1 LLCFARKI
9 TPARATN
16 GKEGKAMKATVYLR
30 WLVTLTMSAVL
41 LAGTS
46 LARADG
52 MTTEQAQEMLNELK
66 AIRKAVENMQAPQQ
80 AQAPVPNDKVSY
92 KLAPGGFSMG
102 DAKAPVVLVEYTDF
116 QCPFCQQFHNT
127 AFAQIK
133 ANYIDTGKVRFV
145 SRDFPLDF
153 HENARRA
160 ATAGHCAGEQG
171 KYWEMRH
178 VMIVNASALKED
190 NLTTYAGNIKIDVP
204 KFKSCLDSDKYKA
217 QIDKDVAEG
226 GVAGVQGTPSFVIGR
241 LDNDKLEGVRLV
253 GAMPYDQFEAKIQQM
268 LEQSGKK

>member
-1 LLCFARKI
+1 MN
-9 TPARATN
+9 AT
-16 GKEGKAMKATVYLR
+16 GYVR
-30 WLVTLTMSAVL
+30 SLVTLTVSAAL

-46 LARADG
+46 LAHADG

-66 AIRKAVENMQAPQQ
+66 AIRAAVEKLQSAPAQQQ
-80 AQAPVPNDKVSY
+80 AAAPASDKVSY

-102 DAKAPVVLVEYTDF
+102 DAKAPLVMVEYTDF

-133 ANYIDTGKVRFV
+133 ANYIDTGKIRFV
-145 SRDFPLDF
+145 SRDFPLGF

-160 ATAGHCAGEQG
+160 ATAGRCAAEQG

-190 NLTTYAGNIKIDVP
+190 NLTAYAGNIKMDVP
-204 KFKSCLDSDKYKA
+204 KFKSCLESDKYNA
-217 QIDKDVAEG
+217 QIDKDIAEG

-253 GAMPYDQFEAKIQQM
+253 GAMPYDDFDAKIQELLQ
-268 LEQSGKK
+268 QTK